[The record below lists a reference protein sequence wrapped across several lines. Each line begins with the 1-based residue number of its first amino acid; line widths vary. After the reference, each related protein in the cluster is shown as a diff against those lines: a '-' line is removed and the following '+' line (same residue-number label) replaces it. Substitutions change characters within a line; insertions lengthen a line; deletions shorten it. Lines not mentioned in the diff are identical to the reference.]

1 MALWRS
7 GVQLPS
13 GPEIQLKIKNE
24 ELKMEENAA
33 KVEKVDLLD
42 RTLEYSLRTIR
53 LYQQLKNDEAGR
65 TIGKQLLRSATSVG
79 ANFHEAQ
86 GGQSKADFLAKI
98 SISYKEARET
108 LYWLL
113 VIKRANLLRTQEVDT
128 LIDETGQLIKILSS
142 IILSSKQNSSSAL
155 SPANS

>member
-1 MALWRS
+1 M
-7 GVQLPS
+7 G
-13 GPEIQLKIKNE
+13 
-24 ELKMEENAA
+24 ENAA

-142 IILSSKQNSSSAL
+142 IILSSKQNSRSAL

>member
-79 ANFHEAQ
+79 ANYHEAQ

-142 IILSSKQNSSSAL
+142 IRVSTSWV
-155 SPANS
+155 

>member
-24 ELKMEENAA
+24 ELKMGENAA

-142 IILSSKQNSSSAL
+142 IILSSKQNSRSAL